1 MRAFYDSVEEF
12 TKDQEFL
19 ISMPE
24 QVDYVEGFMV
34 LNEHSIASSSV
45 AFPAHI
51 DFSPDLGGSDG
62 KKKKVYYCI
71 EFAVHDFQQDDGSSV
86 DNVSQSSNLT
96 SHSFILHKTTFQ

>member
-1 MRAFYDSVEEF
+1 VRWVRAFYDSFETF
-12 TKDQEFL
+12 TRDQELL

-34 LNEHSIASSSV
+34 LNEQSIASSSI

-51 DFSPDLGGSDG
+51 SFSPDFGSEG
-62 KKKKVYYCI
+62 KKKVYYCI

-86 DNVSQSSNLT
+86 DHVSLV
-96 SHSFILHKTTFQ
+96 I